1 MSQIKKLSMVL
12 LTFVVTF
19 TIVAAS
25 QYIPTSHDTGLPPE
39 TITYDDLQPTEFEL
53 LYETE
58 NLIYYFRDDREIL
71 AIKDKRNGYLWK
83 TGLDIE
89 FNKYLEEACKL
100 VPDDQKVDC

>member
-58 NLIYYFRDDREIL
+58 NLIYYFREDRDIL

-83 TGLDIE
+83 TGLDLE
-89 FNKYLEEACKL
+89 FNKYLELDTQL
-100 VPDDQKVDC
+100 VESIQSIV